1 MTPKTT
7 RRTTLIALAACGV
20 GTPAWADPGLSNDQV
35 LVGQSIALSGPLGDL
50 GQEVLRGN
58 QAALAQINAK
68 GGIHGRK
75 IELLTQD
82 DAYDVK
88 KSVENV
94 TAMLADDR
102 VFALFNTF
110 GTPNNEAL
118 IPLARKAE
126 VPLVAPYT
134 GAPSIRQKQLAG
146 VYNVRASYADE
157 AEKLVEHL
165 YTLGIRRIA
174 VAYQNNTFGKEV
186 LTAAVESLK
195 KRQLAPVLSA
205 SVEND
210 ASDAAAAADKL
221 AAAAPEALLL
231 GLAGRPTIETIKAV
245 NRKRRGLPMYAL
257 SVLAT
262 PANLKA
268 LGADG
273 TGVTITQVVPF
284 PTSTSLPL
292 VRDYQAAMK
301 AIGVEEFSHLSLEGY
316 VNARVLAEGLRRAG
330 RNLTRASFEA
340 ALDGM
345 RRVDLGG
352 MEISFGQG
360 AQSGSRLVELTMVN
374 AQGRL
379 LK

>member
-1 MTPKTT
+1 MPHRIT
-7 RRTTLIALAACGV
+7 RRTTLIALATSGV
-20 GTPAWADPGLSNDQV
+20 SLPIWAEPGLSNDQV
-35 LVGQSIALSGPLGDL
+35 LLGQSIALSGPLGDL
-50 GQEVLRGN
+50 GQEVLKGN

-186 LTAAVESLK
+186 LAAAVESLK

-330 RNLTRASFEA
+330 RTLTRASFEA